1 MKAIQLTA
9 FGIENLQLTEVNL
22 PEPGKNDVLVE
33 MKAVSLN
40 YLDRAI
46 VMGKYNP
53 NLELPRIP
61 FSDGAGVVAKVG
73 SDVTKWKVGDRV
85 VAQYYQKWIAG
96 NRNDENAYSQLGQAS
111 QGVLAE
117 YAVIPDYGLVRAPDN
132 LTFEQ
137 AATLSLAGPVAWTGL
152 FEHAGLQAGQCI
164 ATIGSGSVSL
174 FALQLAKAAGARVI
188 SISSSDEK
196 LEVLKMLGASEIINS
211 QKFPNWSEDVRSLT
225 NNQGVDAILD
235 VGGATTIT
243 NSIQSVKRHGF
254 VGIVGFLGGP
264 VLTVD
269 FFRMITYNVRLQG
282 LSGGSRESFERL
294 VSAIEKN
301 QIVPVIDRIFD
312 IEQTRDAF
320 HYLNEKSSIGK
331 VVITI

>member
-9 FGIENLQLTEVNL
+9 FGIENLKLTEVPV
-22 PEPGKNDVLVE
+22 PELGYNDVLVK

-53 NLELPRIP
+53 NMELPRIP
-61 FSDGAGVVAKVG
+61 FSDGAGVVAGVG
-73 SDVTKWKVGDRV
+73 RDVTKWKVGDRV
-85 VAQYYQKWIAG
+85 VAHYYQKWIAG
-96 NRNDENAYSQLGQAS
+96 NRNDENAYSQLGQVS

-117 YAVIPDYGLVRAPDN
+117 YATIPDYGLVRAPAN
-132 LTFEQ
+132 LNFTQ
-137 AATLSLAGPVAWTGL
+137 ASTLSIAGVAAWTGL
-152 FEHAGLQAGQCI
+152 FQLAGLQAGQCI

-174 FALQLAKAAGARVI
+174 FALQFAKAAGARVI
-188 SISSSDEK
+188 SISSS
-196 LEVLKMLGASEIINS
+196 EVNLQTLKTLGASDVIHS
-211 QKFPNWSEDVRSLT
+211 QKFPNWDEEVRRLT
-225 NNQGVDAILD
+225 GNQGVNAILD
-235 VGGATTIT
+235 VGGASTIT

-282 LSGGSRESFERL
+282 LSGGSRESFEHM

-301 QIVPVIDRIFD
+301 QIVPVIDRVFD
-312 IEQTRDAF
+312 IDQTKDAF
-320 HYLNEKSSIGK
+320 HYLNQKSSIGK
-331 VVITI
+331 VVIAI

>member
-9 FGIENLQLTEVNL
+9 FGIENLVLTDVAL
-22 PEPGKNDVLVE
+22 PELGNNDVLVE

-40 YLDRAI
+40 YLDHSI

-53 NLELPRIP
+53 NLPLPRIP
-61 FSDGAGVVAKVG
+61 FSDGAGVVDSVG
-73 SDVTKWKVGDRV
+73 PGVTKWKAGDRV
-85 VAQYYQKWIAG
+85 IAHYYQKWIAG
-96 NRNDENAYSQLGQAS
+96 DRNDENAYSQLGQAS
-111 QGVLAE
+111 QGVLSE
-117 YAVIPDYGLVRAPDN
+117 YAIIPDYGLVRAPDN
-132 LTFEQ
+132 LNFEQ
-137 AATLSLAGPVAWTGL
+137 ASTLSIAGVAAWTGL
-152 FEHAGLQAGQCI
+152 FQLAGLQAGQCI

-174 FALQLAKAAGARVI
+174 FALQFAKTAGARVI

-196 LEVLKMLGASEIINS
+196 LQTLKMLGASDVINS
-211 QKFPNWSEDVRSLT
+211 QKFPNWSEEVRRLT
-225 NNQGVDAILD
+225 GNQGVDAILD
-235 VGGATTIT
+235 VGGASTIT

-282 LSGGSRESFERL
+282 LSGGSRESFERM

-301 QIVPVIDRIFD
+301 NIVPVIDRVFD
-312 IEQTRDAF
+312 IEQTQDAF
-320 HYLNEKSSIGK
+320 HYLKQKSSIGK
-331 VVITI
+331 VVIRI

>member
-9 FGIENLQLTEVNL
+9 FGIENLKLTEVPV
-22 PEPGKNDVLVE
+22 PELGYNDVLVE

-40 YLDRAI
+40 YLDRAF

-53 NLELPRIP
+53 NMELPRIP
-61 FSDGAGVVAKVG
+61 FSDGAGVVAGVG
-73 SDVTKWKVGDRV
+73 RDVTKWKVGDRV
-85 VAQYYQKWIAG
+85 VAHYYQKWIAG
-96 NRNDENAYSQLGQAS
+96 NRNDENAYSQLGQVS

-117 YAVIPDYGLVRAPDN
+117 YATIPDYGLVRAPAN
-132 LTFEQ
+132 LNFTQ
-137 AATLSLAGPVAWTGL
+137 ASTLSIAGVAAWTGL
-152 FEHAGLQAGQCI
+152 FQLAGLQAGQCI

-174 FALQLAKAAGARVI
+174 FALQFAKAAGARVI
-188 SISSSDEK
+188 SISSS
-196 LEVLKMLGASEIINS
+196 EVNLQTLKTLGASDVIHS
-211 QKFPNWSEDVRSLT
+211 QKFPNWDEEVRRLT
-225 NNQGVDAILD
+225 GNQGVNAILD
-235 VGGATTIT
+235 VGGASTIT

-282 LSGGSRESFERL
+282 LSGGSRESFEHM

-301 QIVPVIDRIFD
+301 QIVPVIDRVFD
-312 IEQTRDAF
+312 IDQTKDAF
-320 HYLNEKSSIGK
+320 HYLNQKSSIGK
-331 VVITI
+331 VVIAI